1 LERTRLLFGERAA
14 FVGEGGRRTWQ
25 EHLGRV
31 RRIAGALARLGIG
44 RADRFGVIARN
55 SERQAELF
63 HAAYW
68 RGAVAVPVN
77 YRLAPPEIS
86 FVLDDADVSVVF
98 AEAEFAAL
106 AGQRRVI
113 VFEGGEADTR
123 EFERLVDGAESVDRS
138 DNRPDDV
145 ALLLYTGGTT
155 GRSKGVPLTHR
166 NVLANAT
173 QLTHA
178 MAPRNDDV
186 FLHVA
191 PMFHSADLLSTPYTL
206 VGAAHTYLARF
217 SGADALRAMARH
229 GVSVSM
235 LTPTMVVALLDARH
249 SEAPSRF
256 RHLFYG
262 SSPFPPDRIRETA
275 LAFPGID
282 LQQGYGLTETS
293 PILTTL
299 DPAEHR
305 AALAGGDTQLLR
317 SVGRPLIGVDLRIA
331 DAAGRPVPPG
341 EIGEIAVRGPNVMS
355 GYHNRPDETRE
366 AIRGGWFHTG
376 DLGTLD
382 ARGFLFLL
390 DRKKDMIITGGE
402 NVYSVEVEAVLAG
415 HPGIREVAI
424 VGVPDPYYG
433 EALLAVLV
441 PNAGATLTVDA
452 IQSFCRGKIGGYKI
466 PRRMAIV
473 ESLPRSALGKVLKH
487 ELRNKFSVAT

>member
-1 LERTRLLFGERAA
+1 MPTLDAMLERTRLLFGERAA

-191 PMFHSADLLSTPYTL
+191 PMFDETFDGLQDL
-206 VGAAHTYLARF
+206 
-217 SGADALRAMARH
+217 
-229 GVSVSM
+229 GVNPM
-235 LTPTMVVALLDARH
+235 IW
-249 SEAPSRF
+249 
-256 RHLFYG
+256 
-262 SSPFPPDRIRETA
+262 SP
-275 LAFPGID
+275 
-282 LQQGYGLTETS
+282 
-293 PILTTL
+293 
-299 DPAEHR
+299 
-305 AALAGGDTQLLR
+305 LAGGRLFSADDAQARRVRDTLEALARQHQVSIATIAYAWILR
-317 SVGRPLIGVDLRIA
+317 HPARPVPITGSQRREALQEAV
-331 DAAGRPVPPG
+331 AALDVRLSAEDWYRVWEASEGRPV
-341 EIGEIAVRGPNVMS
+341 A
-355 GYHNRPDETRE
+355 
-366 AIRGGWFHTG
+366 
-376 DLGTLD
+376 
-382 ARGFLFLL
+382 
-390 DRKKDMIITGGE
+390 
-402 NVYSVEVEAVLAG
+402 
-415 HPGIREVAI
+415 
-424 VGVPDPYYG
+424 
-433 EALLAVLV
+433 
-441 PNAGATLTVDA
+441 
-452 IQSFCRGKIGGYKI
+452 
-466 PRRMAIV
+466 
-473 ESLPRSALGKVLKH
+473 
-487 ELRNKFSVAT
+487 